1 MYERGHASR
10 GHAALRTLLGSVVA
24 TDLAVSHRRTDPVT
38 GRPMPANQNF
48 AKRTGECMKDVK
60 PEHGKVRMHARARTH
75 LHSLHP
81 CAPPHASAAARL
93 SAHSTGVHRW
103 PPSWHWWCL
112 PHLRPYPSPLI
123 PRPSPSK
130 ACVSLDDYFNRR
142 ATMKAT
148 MKSSSF
154 LSNYLPTEKPS
165 GIFTSASCEARN
177 RPQSAAPSSRRV
189 GFQ

>member
-1 MYERGHASR
+1 
-10 GHAALRTLLGSVVA
+10 
-24 TDLAVSHRRTDPVT
+24 
-38 GRPMPANQNF
+38 MPANQNF

-60 PEHGKVRMHARARTH
+60 PEHGKVRMRACARTH

-93 SAHSTGVHRW
+93 SAHSTGVHRC

-112 PHLRPYPSPLI
+112 PHLRPHPSPLI

>member
-1 MYERGHASR
+1 
-10 GHAALRTLLGSVVA
+10 
-24 TDLAVSHRRTDPVT
+24 
-38 GRPMPANQNF
+38 MPANQNF

-60 PEHGKVRMHARARTH
+60 PEHG
-75 LHSLHP
+75 
-81 CAPPHASAAARL
+81 
-93 SAHSTGVHRW
+93 
-103 PPSWHWWCL
+103 
-112 PHLRPYPSPLI
+112 
-123 PRPSPSK
+123 K

>member
-1 MYERGHASR
+1 M
-10 GHAALRTLLGSVVA
+10 
-24 TDLAVSHRRTDPVT
+24 
-38 GRPMPANQNF
+38 
-48 AKRTGECMKDVK
+48 
-60 PEHGKVRMHARARTH
+60 
-75 LHSLHP
+75 
-81 CAPPHASAAARL
+81 
-93 SAHSTGVHRW
+93 
-103 PPSWHWWCL
+103 
-112 PHLRPYPSPLI
+112 
-123 PRPSPSK
+123 
-130 ACVSLDDYFNRR
+130 SLDDYFNRR